1 MAPHGNTVERVNGP
15 GSGSQTNKPQEASPQ
30 QQVATETSGPPPL
43 AVKPNGSNRYAY
55 VYGDIH
61 KRRRAVSGT
70 LSRKERRWELL
81 LSKVPRSTTHY
92 YDKEPFVFKVKDYL
106 VIERLGAGSG
116 GRVYLAKHEKT
127 NQRVAIKV
135 IEKVD
140 ARKERKARKEAGI
153 MRYLHQRGCN
163 NIVSL
168 FDVIE
173 NEGSICIVM
182 SFAEGGDLFEWIGRY
197 GALEP
202 SKAWQLF
209 YQIVRAVAYAHSCG
223 FIHRDLK
230 PENIFL
236 DKEGRI
242 ATLGDWGY
250 AAAWSS
256 WKKKRRPCGSLNYAA
271 SEIVSNKTYTGPE
284 VDIFS
289 LGGVLYTMLTGR
301 LPFGSAVNR
310 TTLQRVIAGK
320 WRFDSALPSDVVG
333 MLNRMFEPVPIR
345 RATMME
351 VLQFVRGQ
359 VQKYNS
365 PSPETSS
372 LLVPLSPDPSFERTI
387 DSSSVSD
394 VEDHH
399 AAAAPK
405 KPSNDN
411 GETIA
416 GGVMKLDLAPALRDS
431 AERKKRD
438 DRQAREQLAS
448 QRVESPR
455 ESTNAEA
462 AEPVTDVTTAATTPP
477 SPDLSE
483 TCSRASKKP
492 LHDGELCHTVD
503 DDDDLMLRP
512 CPRAANCV

>member
-1 MAPHGNTVERVNGP
+1 MNSTTAVKIKEAQQSSQLTTKFSLKYFKFLKHILIGFTTRLGGGVYTTISFIFQSNNNNNNNNNGTKNNQTMAPHGNTLARDISN
-15 GSGSQTNKPQEASPQ
+15 GSGPKTNQPQ
-30 QQVATETSGPPPL
+30 QSVQQQQQQQKETTSGGPPPL
-43 AVKPNGSNRYAY
+43 AAKTNLTGTRYAY
-55 VYGDIH
+55 LYGDIH

-92 YDKEPFVFKVKDYL
+92 YDKEPFVFRVKDYIVL
-106 VIERLGAGSG
+106 ERLGAGSG
-116 GRVYLAKHEKT
+116 GRVYLAKHEQT

-153 MRYLHQRGCN
+153 MRYLLQHGCN

-168 FDVIE
+168 YDVIE
-173 NEGSICIVM
+173 NEASICIVM
-182 SFAEGGDLFEWIGRY
+182 AFAEGGDLFEYIGRY

-202 SKAWQLF
+202 AKVWPLF
-209 YQIVRAVAYAHSCG
+209 YQIVRAVSYAHSCG

-236 DKEGRI
+236 DKEGQT

-271 SEIVSNKTYTGPE
+271 SEIVSNKSYTGPE

-320 WRFDSALPSDVVG
+320 WRFDSALSSDVVE

-351 VLQFVRGQ
+351 VLQFIRGQ
-359 VQKYNS
+359 IQKCNSPTLDRSTLKSS
-365 PSPETSS
+365 PSPE
-372 LLVPLSPDPSFERTI
+372 PSFERDRI
-387 DSSSVSD
+387 FVGVRSRSSCIQ
-394 VEDHH
+394 
-399 AAAAPK
+399 
-405 KPSNDN
+405 
-411 GETIA
+411 T
-416 GGVMKLDLAPALRDS
+416 
-431 AERKKRD
+431 
-438 DRQAREQLAS
+438 
-448 QRVESPR
+448 
-455 ESTNAEA
+455 AEA
-462 AEPVTDVTTAATTPP
+462 K
-477 SPDLSE
+477 
-483 TCSRASKKP
+483 R
-492 LHDGELCHTVD
+492 
-503 DDDDLMLRP
+503 
-512 CPRAANCV
+512 